1 MHWYKLLSVGL
12 NRVLCVFCKVLSGEK
27 HQGEGWAGYWVR
39 GGQVWEKPE
48 RANLLLVREDWDV
61 IES

>member
-1 MHWYKLLSVGL
+1 MFFVKYYLVKSIRGKGGL
-12 NRVLCVFCKVLSGEK
+12 G
-27 HQGEGWAGYWVR
+27 GYWVR